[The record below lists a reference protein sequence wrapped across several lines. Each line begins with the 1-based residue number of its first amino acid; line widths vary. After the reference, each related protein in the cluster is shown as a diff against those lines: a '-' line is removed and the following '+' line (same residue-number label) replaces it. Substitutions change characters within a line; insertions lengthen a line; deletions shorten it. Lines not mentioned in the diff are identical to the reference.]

1 MSVLAGTFVL
11 WIKNLS
17 LHCISGGNSFC
28 ACSVTE
34 PPNWKAGRYKHLHI
48 EIQME
53 DPKHS
58 HGSQTLTRYC
68 ARIPWLDDARVRP
81 DKILPRWCCF
91 DLKINWANW
100 TRPSLVFFSS
110 NTKPGSI
117 FIKQNAEILRWTSRN
132 RESYGPWMRHGAR
145 CCSPPWDCNST
156 ASPAQL
162 RARIQRGEIPRKFNQ
177 SQCERKYQ
185 EIRTTYTRR
194 WAPRGK
200 PRSAFR
206 YLPLQ
211 PPDQINRKR
220 SHKMNILPH

>member
-1 MSVLAGTFVL
+1 
-11 WIKNLS
+11 
-17 LHCISGGNSFC
+17 
-28 ACSVTE
+28 
-34 PPNWKAGRYKHLHI
+34 
-48 EIQME
+48 ME
-53 DPKHS
+53 K
-58 HGSQTLTRYC
+58 QVFTRYC

-81 DKILPRWCCF
+81 DKILPRWRCF
-91 DLKINWANW
+91 DLKINWANL

-117 FIKQNAEILRWTSRN
+117 FSKQNAEILRWISRN
-132 RESYGPWMRHGAR
+132 RESYGPWMRYGAR

-177 SQCERKYQ
+177 SQCEWKYQ

-211 PPDQINRKR
+211 PPDQRNRKKKPEDEYTAALKR
-220 SHKMNILPH
+220 GKRLLSVSLFGADSEPFLPRTECKQNR